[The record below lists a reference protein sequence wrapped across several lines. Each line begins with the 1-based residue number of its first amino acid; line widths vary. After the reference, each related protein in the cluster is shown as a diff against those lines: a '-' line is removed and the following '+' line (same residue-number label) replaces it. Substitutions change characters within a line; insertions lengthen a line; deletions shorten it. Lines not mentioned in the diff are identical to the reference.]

1 MLKTDL
7 TFFSPPDFVY
17 YHICVKILSEG
28 PIEKIMRYK
37 EQTGKAD
44 TIKLAAC
51 VAAVAKKLASAITN
65 SGAAAASE
73 FDRSFVAIFS
83 ENNVPDSAVKG
94 ADKFLIV
101 SISNEDKCLRFLGD
115 KAVLTLL
122 GMENHF
128 VQSTNTLGMSYP
140 LFINISAHPL
150 HQEYR
155 FFVDKLGAKKGNDFV
170 ALLSRKIDDEKVNKP
185 RLKSNTLIIFLTQYN

>member
-1 MLKTDL
+1 M

-28 PIEKIMRYK
+28 PIKNIMQYK
-37 EQTGKAD
+37 EQTGKGD

-51 VAAVAKKLASAITN
+51 VAAVAKKIASAITN
-65 SGAAAASE
+65 SGAAAVLE

-83 ENNVPDSAVKG
+83 ENNRPDSAVKD
-94 ADKFLIV
+94 ADKLLIV
-101 SISNEDKCLRFLGD
+101 SISNEDKCLGFLGD
-115 KAVLTLL
+115 KAALTLL

-128 VQSTNTLGMSYP
+128 VSSTNILGMSYP

-150 HQEYR
+150 HQEYMY
-155 FFVDKLGAKKGNDFV
+155 FVDKLSAGKGDDFV
-170 ALLSRKIDDEKVNKP
+170 ASLDRKIDDEKANKP
-185 RLKSNTLIIFLTQYN
+185 RLKSNILIVFNTI